1 MVSHEEVQAA
11 LSARIDGE
19 EAELDEAIVDAHVSG
34 CPECRAFL
42 DRSLALSESLS
53 QPLSGDTD
61 DAMAPPQDLSSA
73 ILAGVDNEW
82 RRFARRR
89 EIGMAVG
96 RLMLGAMAVVW
107 VLWAVRLILSGG
119 EEPVVAS
126 SASVRFGVALALGF
140 TAWRPQQ
147 IPGVLLIVGTM
158 FTFTVGFAVRDFVL
172 GTGAFELAGVLI
184 PLMSLVALVWT
195 WVADRGGAL
204 RRAWQMLDARPY

>member
-1 MVSHEEVQAA
+1 VVSHEEVQAA

-19 EAELDEAIVDAHVSG
+19 KAELDDAIVDAHVSG
-34 CPECRAFL
+34 CEECRAFL
-42 DRSLALSESLS
+42 DRSLALSQSLS
-53 QPLSGDTD
+53 QPLGGGTD
-61 DAMAPPQDLSSA
+61 DAMAPPQDLSAA

-107 VLWAVRLILSGG
+107 VLWAMRLILSGG

-126 SASVRFGVALALGF
+126 AASVRFGVALALGF

-147 IPGVLLIVGTM
+147 IPGVVLIVGTM

>member
-204 RRAWQMLDARPY
+204 RRAWQLLDARPY

>member
-19 EAELDEAIVDAHVSG
+19 KAELDDAIVDAHVSG
-34 CPECRAFL
+34 CAECRAFL

-53 QPLSGDTD
+53 FGGATD
-61 DAMAPPQDLSSA
+61 DAMAPPQDLSAA

-89 EIGMAVG
+89 EIGMAIG

-126 SASVRFGVALALGF
+126 AASVRFGVALALGF

-147 IPGVLLIVGTM
+147 IPGVVLIVGTM

-184 PLMSLVALVWT
+184 PFMSLVALVWT
-195 WVADRGGAL
+195 WIADRGGAL

>member
-19 EAELDEAIVDAHVSG
+19 KAELDDAIVDAHVSG

-204 RRAWQMLDARPY
+204 RRAWQLLDARPY

>member
-19 EAELDEAIVDAHVSG
+19 KAELDDAIIDAHVSG
-34 CPECRAFL
+34 CAECRAFL
-42 DRSLALSESLS
+42 DRSLALSQSL
-53 QPLSGDTD
+53 GGGTD
-61 DAMAPPQDLSSA
+61 DAMAPPQDLSAA

-89 EIGMAVG
+89 ELGMGVG
-96 RLMLGAMAVVW
+96 RVMLGVMAAVW

-126 SASVRFGVALALGF
+126 AASVRFGVALALGF

-147 IPGVLLIVGTM
+147 IPGVVLIVGTM

-184 PLMSLVALVWT
+184 PFMSLVALVWT

>member
-1 MVSHEEVQAA
+1 VVSHEEVQAA

-19 EAELDEAIVDAHVSG
+19 KAELDDAIVDAHVSG
-34 CPECRAFL
+34 CAQCRAFL
-42 DRSLALSESLS
+42 DRSLALSQSLS
-53 QPLSGDTD
+53 QSLGGTTD
-61 DAMAPPQDLSSA
+61 DAMAPPQDLSAA

-96 RLMLGAMAVVW
+96 RLMLGAIAVVW

-147 IPGVLLIVGTM
+147 IPGVVLIVGTM

-184 PLMSLVALVWT
+184 PFMSLVALVWT

>member
-19 EAELDEAIVDAHVSG
+19 KAELDDAIVDAHVSG
-34 CPECRAFL
+34 CAECRAFL
-42 DRSLALSESLS
+42 DRSLALSQSLS
-53 QPLSGDTD
+53 QPLGGGTD
-61 DAMAPPQDLSSA
+61 DVMAPPQDLSAA

-107 VLWAVRLILSGG
+107 VLWAMRLILSGG

-126 SASVRFGVALALGF
+126 AASVRFGVALALGF

-147 IPGVLLIVGTM
+147 IPGVVLIVGTM

>member
-19 EAELDEAIVDAHVSG
+19 KAELDDAIVDAHVSG
-34 CPECRAFL
+34 CAQCRAFL
-42 DRSLALSESLS
+42 DRSLALSQSLS
-53 QPLSGDTD
+53 QSLGAATD
-61 DAMAPPQDLSSA
+61 DAMAPPQDLSAA

-96 RLMLGAMAVVW
+96 RLMLGAIAVVW

-147 IPGVLLIVGTM
+147 IPGVVLIVGTM

-184 PLMSLVALVWT
+184 PFMSLVALVWT

>member
-1 MVSHEEVQAA
+1 VVSHEEVQAA

-147 IPGVLLIVGTM
+147 IPGVVLIVGTM

-204 RRAWQMLDARPY
+204 RRAWQLLDARPY

>member
-1 MVSHEEVQAA
+1 VVSHEEVQAA

-19 EAELDEAIVDAHVSG
+19 KAELDDAIVDAHVSG
-34 CPECRAFL
+34 CAECRAFL

-204 RRAWQMLDARPY
+204 RRAWQLLDARPY

>member
-1 MVSHEEVQAA
+1 MVSHEDVQAA

-19 EAELDEAIVDAHVSG
+19 PAGLDDAIVDAHVSG
-34 CPECRAFL
+34 CAECRAFL
-42 DRSLALSESLS
+42 DRCLALSESL
-53 QPLSGDTD
+53 GGTA
-61 DAMAPPQDLSSA
+61 DASMAPPQDLSA
-73 ILAGVDNEW
+73 VILAGVDDEW

-89 EIGMAVG
+89 ELGMAVG
-96 RLMLGAMAVVW
+96 RVMLGAMAVVW

-126 SASVRFGVALALGF
+126 AASVRFGVALALGF

-147 IPGVLLIVGTM
+147 IPGVVLIVGTM

-172 GTGAFELAGVLI
+172 GTGAFEVAGVLI
-184 PLMSLVALVWT
+184 PFVSLVALVWT

>member
-19 EAELDEAIVDAHVSG
+19 KAELDDAIVDAHVSG
-34 CPECRAFL
+34 CAECRAFL
-42 DRSLALSESLS
+42 DRSLALSQSLS
-53 QPLSGDTD
+53 QPLGGDGS
-61 DAMAPPQDLSSA
+61 MAPPQDLSSA
-73 ILAGVDNEW
+73 ILAGVDDEW

-126 SASVRFGVALALGF
+126 AASVRFGVALALGF

-147 IPGVLLIVGTM
+147 IPGVVLIVGTM

>member
-147 IPGVLLIVGTM
+147 IPGVVLIVGTM

-204 RRAWQMLDARPY
+204 RRAWQLLDARPY

>member
-1 MVSHEEVQAA
+1 VVSHEEVQAA

-19 EAELDEAIVDAHVSG
+19 KAELDDAIVDAHVSG
-34 CPECRAFL
+34 CAECRAFL

-126 SASVRFGVALALGF
+126 AASVRFGVALALGF

-147 IPGVLLIVGTM
+147 IPGVVLIVGTM

-172 GTGAFELAGVLI
+172 GTGAFEPAGVFI

>member
-19 EAELDEAIVDAHVSG
+19 KAELDDAIVDAHVSS
-34 CPECRAFL
+34 CAECRAFL
-42 DRSLALSESLS
+42 DRSLALSQSLS
-53 QPLSGDTD
+53 QPLGGGTD
-61 DAMAPPQDLSSA
+61 DAMAPPQDLSAA
-73 ILAGVDNEW
+73 ILAGVDDEW
-82 RRFARRR
+82 QRFARRR

-126 SASVRFGVALALGF
+126 AASVRFGVALALGF

-147 IPGVLLIVGTM
+147 IPGVVLIVGTM

-172 GTGAFELAGVLI
+172 GTGAFELAGVLV

>member
-19 EAELDEAIVDAHVSG
+19 EAELDDAIVDAHVSG
-34 CPECRAFL
+34 CAECRAFL

-119 EEPVVAS
+119 EEPAVAS

-204 RRAWQMLDARPY
+204 RRAWQLLDARPY

>member
-19 EAELDEAIVDAHVSG
+19 EAELDDAIVDAHVSG

-53 QPLSGDTD
+53 QPLGGDTD
-61 DAMAPPQDLSSA
+61 DAMAPPQDLSAA

-126 SASVRFGVALALGF
+126 AASVRFGVALALGF

-147 IPGVLLIVGTM
+147 IPGVVLIVGTM

-172 GTGAFELAGVLI
+172 GTGAFELAGVLV
-184 PLMSLVALVWT
+184 PFMSLVALVWT

-204 RRAWQMLDARPY
+204 RRAWQLLDARPY

>member
-19 EAELDEAIVDAHVSG
+19 KAELDDAIVDAHVSG
-34 CPECRAFL
+34 CAECRAFL

-61 DAMAPPQDLSSA
+61 DAMVPPQDLSSA

-204 RRAWQMLDARPY
+204 RRAWQLLDARPY

>member
-19 EAELDEAIVDAHVSG
+19 KAELDDAIVDAHVSG
-34 CPECRAFL
+34 CAECRAFL

-53 QPLSGDTD
+53 FGGATD
-61 DAMAPPQDLSSA
+61 DAMAPPQDLSAA

-89 EIGMAVG
+89 EIGMAIG

-126 SASVRFGVALALGF
+126 AASVRFGVALALGF

-147 IPGVLLIVGTM
+147 IPGVVLIVGTM

-195 WVADRGGAL
+195 WIADRGGAL

>member
-19 EAELDEAIVDAHVSG
+19 EAELDDAIVDAHVSG

-53 QPLSGDTD
+53 QSFGGDTD
-61 DAMAPPQDLSSA
+61 DAMAPPQDLSAA

-204 RRAWQMLDARPY
+204 RRAWQLLDARPY

>member
-11 LSARIDGE
+11 LAARIDGE
-19 EAELDEAIVDAHVSG
+19 KAELDDAIVDAHVSG
-34 CPECRAFL
+34 CAQCRAFL
-42 DRSLALSESLS
+42 DRSLALSQSLS
-53 QPLSGDTD
+53 QSLGGTTD
-61 DAMAPPQDLSSA
+61 DAMAPPQDLSAA

-96 RLMLGAMAVVW
+96 RLMLGAIAVVW

-147 IPGVLLIVGTM
+147 IPGVVLIVGTM

-184 PLMSLVALVWT
+184 PFMSLVALVWT

>member
-19 EAELDEAIVDAHVSG
+19 EAELDDAIVDAHVSG

-53 QPLSGDTD
+53 QPLGGDTD

-172 GTGAFELAGVLI
+172 GTGAFEPAGVLI

-204 RRAWQMLDARPY
+204 RRAWQLLDARPY

>member
-19 EAELDEAIVDAHVSG
+19 EAELDDAIVDAHVSG

-140 TAWRPQQ
+140 TAWHPQQ
-147 IPGVLLIVGTM
+147 IPGVVLIVGTM

-172 GTGAFELAGVLI
+172 GTGAFELAGVLV
-184 PLMSLVALVWT
+184 PFMSLVALVWT

-204 RRAWQMLDARPY
+204 RRAWQLLDARPY

>member
-19 EAELDEAIVDAHVSG
+19 KAELDDAIVDAHVSG
-34 CPECRAFL
+34 CAECRAFL

-184 PLMSLVALVWT
+184 PFMSLVALVWT

-204 RRAWQMLDARPY
+204 RRAWQLLDARPY

>member
-19 EAELDEAIVDAHVSG
+19 KAELDDAIVDAHVSG
-34 CPECRAFL
+34 CAECRAFL
-42 DRSLALSESLS
+42 DRSLALSQSLS
-53 QPLSGDTD
+53 QPLGGESD
-61 DAMAPPQDLSSA
+61 DAMAPPQDLSAA

-107 VLWAVRLILSGG
+107 VLWAMRLILSGG

-126 SASVRFGVALALGF
+126 AASVRFGVALALGF

-147 IPGVLLIVGTM
+147 IPGVVLIVGTM
-158 FTFTVGFAVRDFVL
+158 FTFTVGFAVRDAVL
-172 GTGAFELAGVLI
+172 GMGQFEAASVLV
-184 PLMSLVALVWT
+184 PLLSLVALVWT

>member
-19 EAELDEAIVDAHVSG
+19 KAELDDAIVDAHVSG
-34 CPECRAFL
+34 CAECRAFL
-42 DRSLALSESLS
+42 DRSLALSHSL
-53 QPLSGDTD
+53 GGGTD
-61 DAMAPPQDLSSA
+61 DAMAPPQDLSA
-73 ILAGVDNEW
+73 VILAGVDNEW

-89 EIGMAVG
+89 ELGMAVG

-126 SASVRFGVALALGF
+126 AASVRFGVALALGF

-172 GTGAFELAGVLI
+172 GTDAFELAGVLI

-204 RRAWQMLDARPY
+204 RRAWQMLDARPH

>member
-19 EAELDEAIVDAHVSG
+19 KAELDDAIVDAHVSG
-34 CPECRAFL
+34 CAECRAFL
-42 DRSLALSESLS
+42 DRSLALSQSLS
-53 QPLSGDTD
+53 QPLGGGTD
-61 DAMAPPQDLSSA
+61 DAMAPPQDLSAA

-107 VLWAVRLILSGG
+107 VLWAMRLILSGG

-126 SASVRFGVALALGF
+126 AASVRFGVALALGF

-147 IPGVLLIVGTM
+147 IPGVVLIVGTM

>member
-19 EAELDEAIVDAHVSG
+19 EAELDDAIVDAHVSG
-34 CPECRAFL
+34 CAECRACL

-204 RRAWQMLDARPY
+204 RRAWQLLDARPY

>member
-19 EAELDEAIVDAHVSG
+19 EAELDDAIVDAHVSG
-34 CPECRAFL
+34 CAECRAFL

-204 RRAWQMLDARPY
+204 RRAWQLLDARPY

>member
-1 MVSHEEVQAA
+1 VVSHEEVQAA

-19 EAELDEAIVDAHVSG
+19 EAELDDAIVDAHVSG
-34 CPECRAFL
+34 CAECRAFL

-204 RRAWQMLDARPY
+204 RRAWQLLDARPY

>member
-19 EAELDEAIVDAHVSG
+19 KAELDDAIVDAHVSG
-34 CPECRAFL
+34 CAECRAFL

-204 RRAWQMLDARPY
+204 RRAWQLLDASPY

>member
-19 EAELDEAIVDAHVSG
+19 KAELDDAIVDAHVSG
-34 CPECRAFL
+34 CAECRAFL

-96 RLMLGAMAVVW
+96 RLMLSAMAVVW

-204 RRAWQMLDARPY
+204 RRAWQLLDARPY